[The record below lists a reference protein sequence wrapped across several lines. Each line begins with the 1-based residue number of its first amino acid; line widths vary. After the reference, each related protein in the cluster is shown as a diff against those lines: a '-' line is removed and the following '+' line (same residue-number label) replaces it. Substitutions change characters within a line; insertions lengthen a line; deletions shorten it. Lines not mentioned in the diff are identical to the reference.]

1 MTKDKFLELYGGW
14 IGFLVI
20 SIGMFFVP
28 IDFYDYKAIIDSTP
42 EVSISIFGIL
52 LAFMGIILQG
62 QNKTIKAMLSD
73 ESNYKS
79 FTSYGSRIEWCSALL
94 TLYSLVITNIHLSMV
109 MPDSLQVT
117 IPYIKQISV
126 ALYWGMIVK
135 LSIDLYYYIR
145 LFKLLFKANRAQ
157 I

>member
-20 SIGMFFVP
+20 SICMFFVP
-28 IDFYDYKAIIDSTP
+28 IDFYNYRAIIDSTP
-42 EVSISIFGIL
+42 EVSISVFGIL

-62 QNKTIKAMLSD
+62 QNETIKAMLSN

-79 FTSYGSRIEWCSALL
+79 FTSYGGRIEWCSALL
-94 TLYSLVITNIHLSMV
+94 TLYSLVITKIHLSIV
-109 MPDSLQVT
+109 MPDCLQVT

-145 LFKLLFKANRAQ
+145 LFILLFNTNRA
-157 I
+157 

>member
-1 MTKDKFLELYGGW
+1 MTKDKFFELYGGW

-62 QNKTIKAMLSD
+62 QNETIKAMLSD
-73 ESNYKS
+73 ESNYKT
-79 FTSYGSRIEWCSALL
+79 FMSYGSRIEWCSAFL
-94 TLYSLVITNIHLSMV
+94 TLYSLVITSFHLSMV
-109 MPDSLQVT
+109 IPDCVQEF
-117 IPYIKQISV
+117 IPYIKQVSV

-145 LFKLLFKANRAQ
+145 LFKLLFKTKRT
-157 I
+157 

>member
-62 QNKTIKAMLSD
+62 QNKTINEPEKECTQKQNKHRQTENKTGGRTMVATIA
-73 ESNYKS
+73 
-79 FTSYGSRIEWCSALL
+79 TSC
-94 TLYSLVITNIHLSMV
+94 
-109 MPDSLQVT
+109 Q
-117 IPYIKQISV
+117 KC
-126 ALYWGMIVK
+126 
-135 LSIDLYYYIR
+135 
-145 LFKLLFKANRAQ
+145 
-157 I
+157 

>member
-79 FTSYGSRIEWCSALL
+79 FTFYGSRIEWCSALL

-117 IPYIKQISV
+117 ILYIKQISV